1 MEDTMNHVLV
11 VSTFVVFLAASAACQ
26 TANGKVPDETR
37 NSTTVDVAQAGEGNI
52 VGTVVDA
59 QYRSPLEGATVE
71 VLGTDKTGT
80 TGKDGQY
87 RISSLAKGFYQV
99 RAGLIPAYNFV
110 TINNVAV
117 QPGRE
122 EPLFFELKRVSD
134 EPPDFVPVEK
144 QPAPISTP
152 APKYPE
158 SARRDSLEG
167 VIWVKLLVDEK
178 GNAVKAHLLRLQC
191 TRPGLTVEAAVVD
204 SLKRDFIPEQT
215 YEDIKELVAT
225 TTDTAMQWKFSPAL
239 LGGKPVKVWV
249 SIPFKYKLQPPEKK
263 ETTREKSRKL
273 PK

>member
-1 MEDTMNHVLV
+1 MNHILV
-11 VSTFVVFLAASAACQ
+11 VSAFVVFMAASAAGQ
-26 TANGKVPDETR
+26 TANGNVPDESR
-37 NSTTVDVAQAGEGNI
+37 NSATIDLAQTGEGNI
-52 VGTVVDA
+52 VGTVVDT
-59 QYRSPLEGATVE
+59 QYRFPLEGATIE
-71 VLGTDKTGT
+71 VLGTDKKGT

-87 RISSLAKGFYQV
+87 RISSLPKGFYQV
-99 RAGLIPAYNFV
+99 RAGLVPAYNFV

-144 QPAPISTP
+144 QPMPITNP

-191 TRPGLTVEAAVVD
+191 TRPGLTVESTTVD
-204 SLKRDFIPEQT
+204 SLKREFIPEQT

-239 LGGKPVKVWV
+239 LDGKPVKVWV
-249 SIPFKYKLQPPEKK
+249 SIPFKYKLQSLQKK
-263 ETTREKSRKL
+263 EVQKEKSHKTT
-273 PK
+273 K